1 VSLLAAVGL
10 LLANAFF
17 VGAEFALISARR
29 TRLERLAA
37 EGNRRAVRASSAMA
51 ELSLTLAATQLGITA
66 ASLGLGAVA
75 EPAVEHIFD
84 DWFAAAG
91 LGEATSRIAAFAV
104 ALLVVVTAH
113 MVLGEMVPKN
123 LAIAAPERAALWLGP
138 PMYLIIRMTRPI
150 IAMLNFLANACVRAL
165 RVEPVEEFEATY
177 TSADLAA
184 MSARAYERG
193 MLDATEHA
201 LAAGALAL
209 HRTPA
214 RQVMKPW
221 DRVTT
226 VPWDVTPAE
235 LERIVVETGLTRFPV
250 ADGDVDYFLHANVL
264 LDLDPDEYDRP
275 IPGNRVQPL
284 PSVAPDTPLS
294 DALTLMQARHVELTA
309 VREKG
314 VILGIFSLG
323 DVLQALAPD

>member
-1 VSLLAAVGL
+1 MSLLLAVAL

-29 TRLERLAA
+29 TRLESLAA
-37 EGNRRAVRASSAMA
+37 EGNRRAVGASAATA

-84 DWFAAAG
+84 DLFVSAG
-91 LGEATSRIAAFAV
+91 LGEATSGIAAFVV
-104 ALLVVVTAH
+104 ALLIVVAAH

-123 LAIAAPERAALWLGP
+123 LAISTPERVALWLGP
-138 PMYLIIRMTRPI
+138 PMYLIIRATRPI
-150 IAMLNFLANACVRAL
+150 IALLNFLANACVRAL
-165 RVEPVEEFEATY
+165 RVEPVEELATTY

-201 LAAGALAL
+201 LATGALGL

-221 DRVTT
+221 DRVAT
-226 VPWDVTPAE
+226 VHRDVTPAE

-250 ADGDVDYFLHANVL
+250 ADGEIDHFLHANVL
-264 LDLDPDEYDRP
+264 LDLDPEDYDRP

-309 VREKG
+309 VRERGNIVG
-314 VILGIFSLG
+314 VFSLG
-323 DVLQALAPD
+323 DVLQALTPD